1 MKTALQESTVNSY
14 TVAAEEINTKLKA
27 EMASQS
33 AQAREHF
40 LATINADL
48 PAVQEVLKEHVEQM
62 LAVAMPKL
70 EQDLRG
76 ELTAELQAL
85 LLKVKFVLP

>member
-1 MKTALQESTVNSY
+1 MNSY
-14 TVAAEEINTKLKA
+14 TAAAADINTKLKQ
-27 EMASQS
+27 EMANHS

-40 LATINADL
+40 LTTINADL
-48 PAVQEVLKEHVEQM
+48 PAVQAVLKEHVEQM